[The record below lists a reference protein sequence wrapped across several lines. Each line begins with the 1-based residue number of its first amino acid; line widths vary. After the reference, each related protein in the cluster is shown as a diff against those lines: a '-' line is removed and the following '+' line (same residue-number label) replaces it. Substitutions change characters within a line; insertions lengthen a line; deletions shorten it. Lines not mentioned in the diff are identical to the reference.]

1 MKITEIDTPALLI
14 DREIVLKNLEKM
26 QKYADKF
33 NVSLRYHYPISRCST
48 APVSSL
54 RQHKRKL
61 PLINPTRF

>member
-33 NVSLRYHYPISRCST
+33 NVSLRPHTKTHKMLYFASR
-48 APVSSL
+48 VRRKGHHSSKGW
-54 RQHKRKL
+54 RG
-61 PLINPTRF
+61 